1 MSRPPGKTLEQLI
14 KEQLERWKQRS
25 TGEASTPPAKI
36 SVITLSM
43 QPGSGG
49 SLVAESLARQL
60 DFDYFHRKI
69 IKEIASSAKT
79 SAAVVESVEK
89 ERLSGI
95 SDFIALLV
103 KKHYLYPDDY
113 LMHLMQVINT
123 IAEHGSAVIVG
134 RGANFILPPDK
145 RFSIR
150 VVADRDLRI
159 RNVASAFN
167 CSRDEARRRIVQRE
181 SRRSAFIRQF
191 FHADIDDPLCYDMV
205 LNTGT
210 VDIHLAVEAVL
221 GAVSY
226 FLQQK

>member
-1 MSRPPGKTLEQLI
+1 VSQPASKTAEQLI
-14 KEQLERWKQRS
+14 KAQLEKWKQRS
-25 TGEASTPPAKI
+25 ARDASTPSTRI

-49 SLVAESLARQL
+49 SLVAESLAQRL

-95 SDFIALLV
+95 GDFIALLV

-123 IAEHGSAVIVG
+123 IAEHGRAVIVG
-134 RGANFILPPDK
+134 RGANFILPPEK

-150 VVADRDLRI
+150 VIADMDLRI
-159 RNVASAFN
+159 RNVASAFS

-210 VDIHLAVEAVL
+210 TDIHSAVEAIL

-226 FLQQK
+226 SLQQK